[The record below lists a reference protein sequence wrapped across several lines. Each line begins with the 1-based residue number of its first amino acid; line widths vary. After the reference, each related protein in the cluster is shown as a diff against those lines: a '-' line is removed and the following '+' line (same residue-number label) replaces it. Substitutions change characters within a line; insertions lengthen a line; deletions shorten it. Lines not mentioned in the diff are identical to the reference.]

1 MKKNIGKTAI
11 KVIMV
16 LLILG
21 LVGRAVYVLS
31 GAQSGH
37 LPENT
42 VAELSITGIIY
53 DADSVIESL
62 EELSKN
68 EKVKGIIIRVN
79 SPGGVITPT
88 KEIFDYIQTINK
100 PVYASMESVAASG
113 GYYVSAA
120 CDRIFAMP
128 TTITGSIGVIMQL
141 SNYEKLMNTIGIKNF
156 SLKSGEFK
164 DIGSP
169 DREMTEAEKQILMT
183 TVMDMY
189 EQFIEDIQKRRNMDE
204 AVLRAQA
211 DGRVF
216 TGKRAFDM
224 GFVDNLGSRRDAFE
238 EMKNELKLENV
249 ELRNFDKKIS
259 VWDKFFGRV
268 EGLNLAGGAHFM
280 YLYKGY

>member
-1 MKKNIGKTAI
+1 MKKNIGKIAI